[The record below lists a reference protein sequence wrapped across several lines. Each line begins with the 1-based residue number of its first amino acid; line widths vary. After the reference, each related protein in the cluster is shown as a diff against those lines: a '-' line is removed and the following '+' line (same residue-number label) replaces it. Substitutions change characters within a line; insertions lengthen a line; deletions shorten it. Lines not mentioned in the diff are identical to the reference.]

1 MFKYIHCADIHL
13 DSPLR
18 GLEMYEGAPV
28 EAIRGATRRTFE
40 KIIQL
45 AISEHVDFMLIAGDL
60 YDGELQ
66 DYRTALFLTQQM
78 AILNRANIPVFIVLG
93 NHDAE
98 TRVTKRLS
106 LPPNVYV
113 FPANKPKTKELPEL
127 GVAIHGQSFAR
138 AAVTD
143 DLAAE
148 YPARREGLFNIGL
161 LHTCLSGTK
170 GHANYAPTSADVLR
184 TRGYDYWALG
194 HVHERMIISESP
206 WIVYPGNP
214 QGRHVRETGDKGC
227 ELVRVDGSQ
236 IQVEQNR
243 FAHVL
248 WEVLKVDAT
257 GAQTADEVYERLA
270 TQLQAIVAR
279 ESRLVCLRIELF
291 GSTVAH
297 LALADEL
304 DLKVKIQNI
313 LLQVG
318 GDLWLERVVLRTS
331 DQTTASAAQGV
342 ESLAEILATIDGIVA
357 SDAERASLIEIFS
370 DLDSR
375 IPVELRGEDGIN
387 LGDPVYVAGFL
398 EEAAEELSL
407 RVIKA
412 GAQQ

>member
-1 MFKYIHCADIHL
+1 
-13 DSPLR
+13 
-18 GLEMYEGAPV
+18 MYEGAPI

-40 KIIQL
+40 AIIQL
-45 AISEHVDFMLIAGDL
+45 ALSERVDFMLIAGDL

-78 AILNRANIPVFIVLG
+78 AILNQANIPVYIVLG

-98 TRVTKRLS
+98 LRVTKRLS
-106 LPPNVYV
+106 LPPNVHV
-113 FPANKPKTKELPEL
+113 FPSRAPKTEELRDL

-148 YPARREGLFNIGL
+148 YPARCEGMFNIGL

-170 GHANYAPTSADVLR
+170 GYANYAPTSPDILR

-194 HVHERMIISESP
+194 HVHEHMVISTSP

-236 IQVEQNR
+236 LQVEQYR

-257 GAQTADEVYERLA
+257 GAQTADEVYERVA
-270 TQLQAIVAR
+270 TKLQAIVAR
-279 ESRLVCLRIELF
+279 ESRLVCVRVEIT
-291 GSTVAH
+291 GSTTAH
-297 LALADEL
+297 LALAGDP
-304 DLKVKIQNI
+304 DLKVKIQNV

-331 DQTTASAAQGV
+331 DQATASAAQGL
-342 ESLAEILATIDGIVA
+342 ESLAEIRATIDGIVA
-357 SDAERASLIEIFS
+357 SDVERASLIDIFA
-370 DLDSR
+370 DLDSKL
-375 IPVELRGEDGIN
+375 PAELRGEDGIN
-387 LGDPVYVAGFL
+387 LGDPAYIAGFI

>member
-1 MFKYIHCADIHL
+1 
-13 DSPLR
+13 
-18 GLEMYEGAPV
+18 MYEGAPV

-40 KIIQL
+40 TIVQL
-45 AISEHVDFMLIAGDL
+45 ALSEHVDFMLIAGDL

-78 AILNRANIPVFIVLG
+78 AILHQASIPVFIVLG

-106 LPPNVYV
+106 LPPNVHV
-113 FPANKPKTKELPEL
+113 FPSSKSNTNELREL

-148 YPARREGLFNIGL
+148 YPPRREGLFNIGL
-161 LHTCLSGTK
+161 LHTCLSSTK
-170 GHANYAPTSADVLR
+170 GHANYAPTSADILR

-194 HVHERMIISESP
+194 HVHERMVISESP

-227 ELVRVDGSQ
+227 ELVRVDGGQVQ
-236 IQVEQNR
+236 IEQFR

-257 GAQTADEVYERLA
+257 GAQTADDVYERLA
-270 TQLQAIVAR
+270 TQLQTIVAR
-279 ESRLVCLRIELF
+279 ESRLVCIRVEIS
-291 GSTVAH
+291 GSTPAH
-297 LALADEL
+297 LALASEPN
-304 DLKVKIQNI
+304 LKVKIQNV

-318 GDLWLERVVLRTS
+318 GELWLERVVLRTS
-331 DQTTASAAQGV
+331 DQATASAAQGI
-342 ESLAEILATIDGIVA
+342 ESLAEMQATIDGIVA
-357 SDAERASLIEIFS
+357 SDAERDSLIEIFA

-375 IPVELRGEDGIN
+375 VPAELRGEDGIN
-387 LGDPVYVAGFL
+387 LGDPAYIAEFL
-398 EEAAEELSL
+398 VDAAEELSL

>member
-1 MFKYIHCADIHL
+1 
-13 DSPLR
+13 
-18 GLEMYEGAPV
+18 MYEGAPV
-28 EAIRGATRRTFE
+28 EEIRGATRRTFE
-40 KIIQL
+40 TIIQL
-45 AISEHVDFMLIAGDL
+45 ALSEHVEFMLIAGDL

-78 AILNRANIPVFIVLG
+78 TILNQANIPVFIVLG

-98 TRVTKRLS
+98 ARVTKRLS
-106 LPPNVYV
+106 LPPNVHV
-113 FPANKPKTKELPEL
+113 FPSSKPKTHELRDL

-138 AAVTD
+138 AAVTE

-170 GHANYAPTSADVLR
+170 GYANYAPTSPDILR

-194 HVHERMIISESP
+194 HVHERMVISTSP

-227 ELVRVDGSQ
+227 ELVTVDGGQ
-236 IQVEQNR
+236 VQVEQYR

-248 WEVLKVDAT
+248 WEVLKVDAS
-257 GAQTADEVYERLA
+257 GAQTADEVYERVA
-270 TQLQAIVAR
+270 TKLQAFVAR
-279 ESRLVCLRIELF
+279 ESRLVCVRVELV
-291 GSTVAH
+291 GSTAAH
-297 LALADEL
+297 FALAGKR
-304 DLKVKIQNI
+304 DLKVKIQNV

-331 DQTTASAAQGV
+331 DQATASAAQGL
-342 ESLAEILATIDGIVA
+342 ESLAEIRATIDGILA
-357 SDAERASLIEIFS
+357 SDVERASLIEIFA
-370 DLDSR
+370 DLDGK
-375 IPVELRGEDGIN
+375 IPAELRGQDGIN
-387 LGDPVYVAGFL
+387 LGDPAYIAGFI

>member
-1 MFKYIHCADIHL
+1 MI
-13 DSPLR
+13 
-18 GLEMYEGAPV
+18 V
-28 EAIRGATRRTFE
+28 
-40 KIIQL
+40 QL
-45 AISEHVDFMLIAGDL
+45 ALSEHVDFMLIAGDL

-78 AILNRANIPVFIVLG
+78 AILHQASIPVFIVLG

-106 LPPNVYV
+106 LPPNVHL
-113 FPANKPKTKELPEL
+113 FPSSKSKTKELREL
-127 GVAIHGQSFAR
+127 GVAVHGQSFAR

-143 DLAAE
+143 DLAAK
-148 YPARREGLFNIGL
+148 YPPRREGLFNIGL

-170 GHANYAPTSADVLR
+170 GHANYAPTSADILR

-194 HVHERMIISESP
+194 HVHERMVISESP

-227 ELVRVDGSQ
+227 ELVRVDGGQVQ
-236 IQVEQNR
+236 IEQYR

-257 GAQTADEVYERLA
+257 GAQTADDVYERLA

-279 ESRLVCLRIELF
+279 ESRLVCMRVEII
-291 GSTVAH
+291 GSTAAH
-297 LALADEL
+297 QALAGEP
-304 DLKVKIQNI
+304 DLKVKIQNV

-318 GDLWLERVVLRTS
+318 GELWLERVVLRTS
-331 DQTTASAAQGV
+331 DQATASAAQGI
-342 ESLAEILATIDGIVA
+342 ESLAEVQATIDGILA
-357 SDAERASLIEIFS
+357 SDAERASLIEIFA

-375 IPVELRGEDGIN
+375 IPAELRGEDGIN
-387 LGDPVYVAGFL
+387 LGDPAYIAGFL
-398 EEAAEELSL
+398 EDAAEELSL
-407 RVIKA
+407 RVIRA
-412 GAQQ
+412 GSQQ